1 MDHVQSRRS
10 SAVVTGRPRPTLSS
24 SYSDSDEQY
33 YPLMRNQKSTRES
46 LNETYTTPPPAV
58 GPGAGARQP
67 WRRDLEGLRVYNQQY
82 QDDGARPAVSDDMP
96 VNVDPFLYDY
106 TPKKSSGK

>member
-33 YPLMRNQKSTRES
+33 YPLMRNQKSSRES
-46 LNETYTTPPPAV
+46 LNETYTAPPAV

-82 QDDGARPAVSDDMP
+82 QDDEASPAVSDDVP

>member
-10 SAVVTGRPRPTLSS
+10 SAVVTGPRPTLSY

-33 YPLMRNQKSTRES
+33 YPLMRNQKSSRES
-46 LNETYTTPPPAV
+46 LNENYNTAPPAV

-82 QDDGARPAVSDDMP
+82 QDDEARPAVSDDVP

>member
-33 YPLMRNQKSTRES
+33 YPLMRNQKSSRES
-46 LNETYTTPPPAV
+46 LNETYTAPPAV

-82 QDDGARPAVSDDMP
+82 QDDGASPAVSDDVP